1 MYQPFKAV
9 KISEHVYW
17 VGAIDWAI
25 EEFHGYKTSRGT
37 TYNAFLIMADKIT
50 LIDTVKKEFKD
61 ELLSRIASVVGPEK
75 IDYIISN
82 HAEMD
87 HSGCLPEIIE
97 AVKPE
102 KVFAST
108 AGVDALSR
116 HFVFKEDIT
125 PVANGESLSLGNVSL
140 TFFDAKMLH
149 WPESMFT
156 WMPEDGI
163 LFSQDAFG
171 MHLATSKL
179 FDDEISLD
187 ILKWESAKYYANI
200 LLPFSPIVSKQMK
213 KMCEL
218 NLPVK
223 MIATDHGPLWRKN
236 IETIFNLYTE
246 WSAMKPAQKALIIY
260 DTMWHSTEKMS
271 EAIVDGLMEENIP
284 TKVMPLSTKH
294 RSDIATEILDA
305 GALIVG
311 SPTIN
316 TNIFPTVADVLSY
329 LKGLKRRNLIGAAF
343 GSYGW
348 SGDAVK
354 QVNQILEDM
363 KVKLIHPGINVK
375 YVPKEPELEQCADLG
390 RQIGKALKEQ
400 S

>member
-37 TYNAFLIMADKIT
+37 TYNAFLVMADKIT
-50 LIDTVKKEFKD
+50 LIDTVKAPFKN
-61 ELLSRIASVVGPEK
+61 ELLSRIASVIEPEK

-82 HAEMD
+82 HSEMD
-87 HSGCLPEIIE
+87 HSGCLPEVIE
-97 AVKPE
+97 SVKPE
-102 KVFAST
+102 KVFASV

-116 HFVFKEDIT
+116 HFNLKMDIS
-125 PVANGESLSLGNVSL
+125 PVKHGENVSLGNVSL

-156 WMPEDGI
+156 WMAEDGI

-179 FDDEISLD
+179 FNDEID
-187 ILKWESAKYYANI
+187 ENILRWEAAKYYANI
-200 LLPFSPIVSKQMK
+200 LLPFSPIVAKQIK
-213 KMCEL
+213 KMGEL
-218 NLPVK
+218 NLPIK
-223 MIATDHGPLWRKN
+223 MLATDHGPIWRKD
-236 IETIFNLYTE
+236 IEKILSLYSE
-246 WSAMKPAQKALIIY
+246 WSVMKPAQKAVIIY
-260 DTMWHSTEKMS
+260 DTMWQSTAKMS
-271 EAIVDGLMEENIP
+271 QAIVDGLMEENVEI
-284 TKVMPLSTKH
+284 KVMCLASKH
-294 RSDIATEILDA
+294 RSDIATEILEA

-316 TNIFPTVADVLSY
+316 NNIFPTVADVLTY

-354 QVNQILEDM
+354 QLNQILEEM
-363 KVKLIHPGINVK
+363 KVKIIHPGLNVK
-375 YVPKEPELEQCADLG
+375 YVPKELELEQCADLG
-390 RQIGKALKEQ
+390 RQIGKALKEV
-400 S
+400 